1 MSNLAVYRIPLRVVD
16 DQLVTQQHLVDLRS
30 SSKFKDLLTR
40 LEDIIANERDIYES
54 TTADEYKRGRLNAL
68 SDLWQEL
75 SGNK

>member
-1 MSNLAVYRIPLRVVD
+1 MSNLAVYRIPLRVID
-16 DQLVTQQHLVDLRS
+16 DQLVTQQHLTDLRS
-30 SSKFKDLLTR
+30 SSKFRDLLTR